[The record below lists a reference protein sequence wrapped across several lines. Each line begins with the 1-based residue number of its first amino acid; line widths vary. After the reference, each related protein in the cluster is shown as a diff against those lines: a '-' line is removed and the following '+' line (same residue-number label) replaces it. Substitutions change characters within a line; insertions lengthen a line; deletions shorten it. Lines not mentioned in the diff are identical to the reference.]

1 MARISWSSRAKRNI
15 TEKNRRIHMKNL
27 IGRLTSLLPHQ
38 PSNSKQLKRNNES
51 LKRKKAILKGDNNKK
66 KFDHNLISNGPSKQL
81 PIINITTFDSILE
94 VNLLVSGFNKNF
106 MFYEIINVLEEEGA
120 QVIDAVQ
127 TKAGDQIIYTIK
139 SKPTLDAKMID
150 DMIKFGKVFN
160 DKQGIGFTGES
171 KATTSGFIG
180 ESKTFTSKMIFVKAE
195 SSKQDDQMH
204 KPSEKPQGAQDKSP
218 NFISVCHYCNV
229 A

>member
-38 PSNSKQLKRNNES
+38 PSNSKLSVGEILNQANSYIQQLKRNNES

-139 SKPTLDAKMID
+139 SKAITCR
-150 DMIKFGKVFN
+150 
-160 DKQGIGFTGES
+160 IGVE
-171 KATTSGFIG
+171 TSRVEERLREI
-180 ESKTFTSKMIFVKAE
+180 IF
-195 SSKQDDQMH
+195 
-204 KPSEKPQGAQDKSP
+204 
-218 NFISVCHYCNV
+218 
-229 A
+229 